1 MILSIIFWII
11 SIASAILIY
20 FCTNL
25 SLHWYLFFIPI
36 ILMPFF
42 YLLCFLFYILIITKK
57 EKFIHLYKNKP
68 KRNFRF
74 ILLYSIIP
82 GNTDVSSASC
92 FLDKK
97 IVLYLLKIYSKLSE
111 NSLSITIFILGSF
124 PFK

>member
-42 YLLCFLFYILIITKK
+42 YLLCFLFYILILYIWSLFLHTKK
-57 EKFIHLYKNKP
+57 DIKKPNKLYYFLVEQTNYLVIRLSRTKVIIHGLNKLP
-68 KRNFRF
+68 K
-74 ILLYSIIP
+74 
-82 GNTDVSSASC
+82 
-92 FLDKK
+92 DKHFFSY
-97 IVLYLLKIYSKLSE
+97 I
-111 NSLSITIFILGSF
+111 
-124 PFK
+124 